1 MDLYDITII
10 GGGPTGL
17 FGSFYAGLR
26 GLKVKVIDVLPELG
40 GQLTALYPEKYVYDV
55 AGHPKILAK
64 DLAKNLATQASLF
77 KPTIV
82 LGEKVL
88 DLKKGEDGNWQ
99 IVTDQADNHYS
110 KTVLLAL
117 GAGAC
122 VPKKLDADYP
132 RELEGECIFYAVK
145 NKERFRGKNVLIIG
159 GGDSAVDWA
168 NEFSVLANKVTLIH
182 RRDGFR
188 AVQTSVEEMK
198 RNKVDVK
205 TFYELKEIKTTDK
218 SVEEAIIFDNR
229 TGKEETLKVDAIVIN
244 IGFVINLDFLKS
256 WGLKM
261 DVNAISVNEM
271 METSLPGVYAAGD
284 IAHYPANGKPVRIEH
299 WKVACQQGRVAGMNM
314 AGARLKYQAVPFFW
328 SAQQDKV
335 LGYVGH
341 VKDYEQTIVE
351 GDLDG
356 DSFLVHYAKGGA
368 IRATLSLFRD
378 ADLCAIQELMLEG
391 RMPGPEEVKK
401 GVDWVQLLRK

>member
-64 DLAKNLATQASLF
+64 DLAKNLAVQAQLF
-77 KPTIV
+77 KPLIC

-88 DLKKGEDGNWQ
+88 NLTRDAEGHWQ
-99 IVTDQADNHYS
+99 ITTDNSDEHHS
-110 KTVLLAL
+110 KSVLLAL

-122 VPKKLDADYP
+122 VPKKLDSDYP
-132 RELEGECIFYAVK
+132 KECEGESIFYAVK

-168 NEFSVLANKVTLIH
+168 NEFSLLANKVTLIH
-182 RRDGFR
+182 RRDQFR

-198 RNKVDVK
+198 RNKIDIK
-205 TFYELKEIKTTDK
+205 TFYELKEIKAAG
-218 SVEEAIIFDNR
+218 SAVEEAIIFDNR
-229 TGKEETLKVDAIVIN
+229 TGKEETLKIDAIVIN

-284 IAHYPANGKPVRIEH
+284 IAAHPAKLKLI
-299 WKVACQQGRVAGMNM
+299 AT
-314 AGARLKYQAVPFFW
+314 GAAEAATAVNFAVTFINP
-328 SAQQDKV
+328 SAK
-335 LGYVGH
+335 LFPGH
-341 VKDYEQTIVE
+341 SSN
-351 GDLDG
+351 LN
-356 DSFLVHYAKGGA
+356 
-368 IRATLSLFRD
+368 LS
-378 ADLCAIQELMLEG
+378 I
-391 RMPGPEEVKK
+391 
-401 GVDWVQLLRK
+401 

>member
-1 MDLYDITII
+1 MQTLWQQNYD
-10 GGGPTGL
+10 P
-17 FGSFYAGLR
+17 AGNIWLSALVALIPIVFFFLALTKLR
-26 GLKVKVIDVLPELG
+26 LKG
-40 GQLTALYPEKYVYDV
+40 YQ
-55 AGHPKILAK
+55 AG
-64 DLAKNLATQASLF
+64 T
-77 KPTIV
+77 V
-82 LGEKVL
+82 
-88 DLKKGEDGNWQ
+88 
-99 IVTDQADNHYS
+99 
-110 KTVLLAL
+110 TVLLAL

-284 IAHYPANGKPVRIEH
+284 IAAHTAKLKLI
-299 WKVACQQGRVAGMNM
+299 AT
-314 AGARLKYQAVPFFW
+314 GAAEAATAVNFAVTFINP
-328 SAQQDKV
+328 SAKAFP
-335 LGYVGH
+335 GH
-341 VKDYEQTIVE
+341 SSN
-351 GDLDG
+351 LN
-356 DSFLVHYAKGGA
+356 
-368 IRATLSLFRD
+368 LS
-378 ADLCAIQELMLEG
+378 I
-391 RMPGPEEVKK
+391 
-401 GVDWVQLLRK
+401 